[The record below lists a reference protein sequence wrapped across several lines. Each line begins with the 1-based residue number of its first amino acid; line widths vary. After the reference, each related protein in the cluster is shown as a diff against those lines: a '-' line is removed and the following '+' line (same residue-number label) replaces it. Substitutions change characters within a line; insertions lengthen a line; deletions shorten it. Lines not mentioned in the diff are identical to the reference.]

1 MDSCEEVRHSFAGP
15 GEIKRREVV
24 PLDPQQSPG
33 EIKTREV
40 ERWARKVGLPGIAL
54 PRLH

>member
-1 MDSCEEVRHSFAGP
+1 MLQQTTESVQARYQEEMDSYEEVRHSFAGP

-24 PLDPQQSPG
+24 PLDPQQSSG

-40 ERWARKVGLPGIAL
+40 EL
-54 PRLH
+54 